1 MKYDPQKHHRR
12 SIRLKGH
19 DYTSPGAYFIT
30 ICTHQRQCLFGE
42 IIDGEMQLNEF
53 GKWVDACWKRLPT
66 HFPHLQLDRFVVMPN
81 HIHGILTLTPNL
93 SEHPPSHGRGAAFG
107 KPSLQLSPISRP
119 NATPGSESP
128 KRSHSTDSVCPNAT
142 PGSESPKRSHSTDSV
157 CPNAT
162 PGSES
167 PKRSHP
173 ADSVCPNAT
182 PGSESPKRSHPADSV
197 CPDATPGLGQ
207 PFAQPLINESEP
219 GVAFGREMG
228 VNGVNDLPN
237 AAPLRAGSVGAIVL
251 NFKSVTARRTNQ
263 MRKMTS
269 VPVWQR
275 NYYEHIIRDD
285 IALANI
291 QRYID
296 NNPRSWWQDRLH
308 PDNPSKG

>member
-30 ICTHQRQCLFGE
+30 ICTHQRHCLFGE
-42 IIDGEMQLNEF
+42 IVDGEMQLNEF
-53 GKWVDACWKRLPT
+53 GKWVDACWNRLPT

-81 HIHGILTLTPNL
+81 HIHGILTLTPNP
-93 SEHPPSHGRGAAFG
+93 SEPPPSHGRGAAFG
-107 KPSLQLSPISRP
+107 RPSTQLSPISRP

-128 KRSHSTDSVCPNAT
+128 VCPNATPGSENPVCPNAT
-142 PGSESPKRSHSTDSV
+142 PGSESPV

-162 PGSES
+162 PGSEN
-167 PKRSHP
+167 PKRSRSV
-173 ADSVCPNAT
+173 DSVYPNAM
-182 PGSESPKRSHPADSV
+182 
-197 CPDATPGLGQ
+197 PGLG
-207 PFAQPLINESEP
+207 QPLINESEP

-251 NFKSVTARRTNQ
+251 NFKSVTARRINQ

-296 NNPRSWWQDRLH
+296 DNPRSWWQDRLH